1 MRFLFSRWL
10 RGALIAFALGTTVAP
25 ASVIISEFMAAN
37 SSGLLDED
45 GATSDWIELHNT
57 GAASVDLTG
66 WWLTDDADNP
76 AQWQMPATN
85 LPPGGFLVVFASG
98 KNRAI
103 PGARLHTSFNLSA
116 AGEYLG
122 LVQPD
127 GATVAFEYAP
137 AYPQQ
142 YDNISYGVTV
152 TNVEVRE
159 FFAVA
164 TPGAV
169 NSTSYFAQVADT
181 KFTPDRGFYTTNIA
195 VTITTATPGAVIRYT
210 LNGTPPTEST
220 GFVYTNPIAITN
232 TTVLRAAAF
241 KSGILPSD
249 VDTHSYI
256 FLRDVVRQ
264 SLDGNPP
271 PGWPASW
278 GLNNVDYG
286 MDSWIV
292 ATAPWQAAITNA
304 LKSIPTISL
313 VLPLP
318 ALFDPATGIYANS
331 EQDGIAWER
340 ATSVELLQPDGN
352 ISKQFQIDGGLR
364 IRGGFSR
371 DPGNPKHSFRVLLR
385 SEYGQSRLDYP
396 FFGPTATD
404 SFKKFDIRSHQDDS
418 WHFVDD
424 PSRGEILRDAFSR
437 DTMLAMGGVATH
449 GYYHHLY
456 LNGQYWGLF
465 TTEERPEANFG
476 ASYFGGDENN
486 YDTIKVDADGY
497 VIDATDGDFGAW
509 ERLWEAAND
518 GFETAAAYQKVQG
531 RNPDGTLNPAF
542 ENLLDV
548 PALIDYM
555 LVIIYAGNIDA
566 PISKYQANEKP
577 NNWFGVRE
585 RSGMFGGF
593 RFLLHD
599 SENSLYDLNEN
610 RTGPFPAGDPDAGS
624 SFQQSNP
631 QYLWQK
637 LSANEEFRVLVADR
651 VQRHFFN
658 DGALTVAAV
667 TNRYQARRTEI
678 DQAVIAESARW
689 GDAMRFPPYTYND
702 WRQASDGL
710 LTNYFPFRTAIVLNQ
725 LRAKGLFPA
734 LAAPSLSQ
742 RGGSFEPGFEL
753 TLGHTNAAG
762 AIYFTLDGSD
772 PRLPGGAIAP
782 GAQSY
787 SAPIVLNAATQVRAR
802 VKNGATWS
810 ALSEAT
816 FFPTQDFTPLVLTE
830 LMYNPPPLGIYPGN
844 DLEFLELQNT
854 GTNTLD
860 LSGLSFTGI
869 TFNFTNGTLLGPDE
883 VLVLARN
890 ATAFAAKYPGVAVR
904 GTYSGQLDNA
914 GERLRILGPFT
925 NTIRDLTY
933 DDRAPWPLAPDVAD
947 YSLVLRSVAGNLND
961 GLNWRASTN
970 PGGSPGAAE
979 PEPTVPPILINEIL
993 AHTDPPQSDS
1003 IELFNPT
1010 AQPVNIGGWFLTD
1023 SATSP
1028 TKYRIPGNTII
1039 AAGGHLVFTEAHFNP
1054 TPGVG
1059 NSFSLSSFGEEIY
1072 LLSGGLATNLTGYSY
1087 GLVFGAT
1094 ANGQSLG
1101 RYVNSVGDEHFPPQR
1116 QTSLGLTN
1124 VGPQIGPVVISEI
1137 QYHPAAGAPEF
1148 IELQNIASTNV
1159 LLHHPVYPTN
1169 TWKLTGL
1176 GYSLP
1181 GNVILPA
1188 GARLILTAI
1197 DPVAFRTLYSVPPE
1211 VQILGPYPGVLQDS
1225 GEWLELQRP
1234 DDPEV
1239 TFTPYLTVDAVRY
1252 NDKLPWPVSADG
1264 DGPSLQRGVLV
1275 AYGND
1280 PTNWFAAGITPGL
1293 PNAINQLPAVGVLTP
1308 SADTI
1313 YNPLVPVSLSAA
1325 ASDLDGTIT
1334 KVEFLA
1340 NGAPLTTVSN
1350 APYSFIWTNPAP
1362 GSYSL
1367 VAVAHDNES
1376 GVTASAAVPI
1386 HVLAPQTVSLISTGA
1401 VWRYHND
1408 GSDQGSSWRQ
1418 LGFNDSDWLAGP
1430 APLGWGNGAE
1440 ATGLGG
1446 TPITT
1451 YFRRAFVVADP
1462 TNYVELTVSLRR
1474 DDGAAVYLNGVE
1486 LFRSNLP
1493 PTTLNYLTPASAEVD
1508 GAGENVFY
1516 VTFLPSAQ
1524 LLPGTNVLSVELHQ
1538 VGADDV
1544 DASFDGK
1551 LTAAYLIPDSDGD
1564 GLPDVWEL
1572 PNGLNPNVNDA
1583 QLDADGDGLTNAQE
1597 YHAGT
1602 DPQDAAS
1609 TLQLTVNSTGSGNC
1623 CLVLEWAA
1631 VAGRSYTLLTSP
1643 SLSAPQWEKLMD
1655 FSAAPTNR
1663 VLSLP
1668 LPEPGTAQGYYR
1680 VVTPAQP

>member
-1 MRFLFSRWL
+1 M
-10 RGALIAFALGTTVAP
+10 AFAMGTTVVP

-37 SSGLLDED
+37 SSGLVDED

-57 GAASVDLTG
+57 AATSVDLTG
-66 WWLTDDADNP
+66 WWLTDDADNL

-98 KNRAI
+98 KNRAV
-103 PGARLHTSFNLSA
+103 PGAPLHTSFSLGA

-127 GATVAFEYAP
+127 GTTVAFEYAP
-137 AYPQQ
+137 AFPQQ

-152 TNVEVRE
+152 TNAEVRE

-169 NSTSYFAQVADT
+169 NATSYFAQVADT

-195 VTITTATPGAVIRYT
+195 VTITTATPEAVIRYT

-220 GFVYTNPIAITN
+220 GFVYTNPIAVTN

-241 KSGILPSD
+241 KPGILPSD
-249 VDTHSYI
+249 VDTHTYI
-256 FLRDVVRQ
+256 FLRDVVGQ
-264 SLDGNPP
+264 SLDGDPP

-278 GLNNVDYG
+278 GENHVDYG
-286 MDSWIV
+286 MDTWIV
-292 ATAPWQAAITNA
+292 ATSPWREAITNA

-318 ALFDPATGIYANS
+318 SLFDPATGIYANS
-331 EQDGIAWER
+331 EQDGPLWER

-352 ISKQFQIDGGLR
+352 ETKQFQIDGGLR

-396 FFGPTATD
+396 FFGPSAAA

-449 GYYHHLY
+449 GNYHHLY

-518 GFETAAAYQKVQG
+518 GFDTAAAYQKVQG
-531 RNPDGTLNPAF
+531 RNPDGSPNSAL

-548 PALIDYM
+548 PALINYM
-555 LVIIYAGNIDA
+555 LVIIYTGNIDA
-566 PISKYQANEKP
+566 PISDFQANEKP

-585 RSGMFGGF
+585 RSGLFGGF

-599 SENSLYDLNEN
+599 SENSLYDLNDD

-624 SFQQSNP
+624 SFNQSNP

-637 LSANEEFRVLVADR
+637 LSANPEFRMLVADH

-667 TNRYQARRTEI
+667 TNRYQARRAEI

-702 WRQASDGL
+702 WRRASDGL
-710 LTNYFPFRTAIVLNQ
+710 LTNYFPYRTAIVLNQ
-725 LRAKGLFPA
+725 LRAKGLFPS

-753 TLGHTNAAG
+753 TLAHTNTAG

-772 PRLPGGAIAP
+772 PRLSGGDIAP

-787 SAPIVLNAATQVRAR
+787 SDPIVLNAATQVRAR

-810 ALSEAT
+810 AIAEAT
-816 FFPTQDFTPLVLTE
+816 FYPTQDFTPLAITE
-830 LMYNPPPLGIYPGN
+830 LMYNPPPFGAYPGN

-869 TFNFTNGTLLGPDE
+869 TFNFTNGTLLGPGE
-883 VLVLARN
+883 FLVLARN
-890 ATAFAAKYPGVAVR
+890 VTAFAAKYPGVTVR
-904 GTYSGQLDNA
+904 GTYTGQLDNA

-947 YSLVLRSVAGNLND
+947 FSLVLRSSEGNLND

-970 PGGSPGAAE
+970 PGGSPGAAD
-979 PEPTVPPILINEIL
+979 PAPTVPPILISEIL

-1023 SATSP
+1023 SATAP
-1028 TKYRIPGNTII
+1028 MKYRIPTNTFINPG
-1039 AAGGHLVFTEAHFNP
+1039 AYVVFNETQFNP

-1072 LLSGGLATNLTGYSY
+1072 LLSGGSTTNLTGYSY

-1116 QTSLGLTN
+1116 QTSLGLSN
-1124 VGPQIGPVVISEI
+1124 VGPQIGPVVIAEI

-1148 IELQNIASTNV
+1148 IELQNIANTNV
-1159 LLHHPVYPTN
+1159 LLYHPVYPTN

-1188 GARLILTAI
+1188 GARLILTAM
-1197 DPVAFRTLYSVPPE
+1197 DPAAFRMLYSVPAE
-1211 VQILGPYPGVLQDS
+1211 VQIFGPYPGVLQDS

-1234 DDPEV
+1234 DNPEL

-1252 NDKLPWPVSADG
+1252 NDKFPWPVSADG
-1264 DGPSLQRGVLV
+1264 DGPSLQRGVLA

-1293 PNAINQLPAVGVLTP
+1293 PNAINQMPEVAVLTP
-1308 SADTI
+1308 AADTI
-1313 YNPLVPVSLSAA
+1313 YNPLAPVSISAG
-1325 ASDLDGTIT
+1325 ASDPDGTIT

-1350 APYSFIWTNPAP
+1350 APYSFVWTNPAP

-1376 GVTASAAVPI
+1376 GVATSAAVPI
-1386 HVLAPQTVSLISTGA
+1386 HVLAPQTVTLVSTGA
-1401 VWRYHND
+1401 VWRYLND
-1408 GSDQGSSWRQ
+1408 GSDQGASWQ
-1418 LGFNDSDWLAGP
+1418 QTGFNDGDWLAGP

-1440 ATGLGG
+1440 ATVLAGS
-1446 TPITT
+1446 PITT
-1451 YFRRAFVVADP
+1451 YFRRVFVVADP
-1462 TNYVELTVSLRR
+1462 TNYVGLTVALRR

-1486 LFRSNLP
+1486 LLRSNLP
-1493 PTTLNYLTPASAEVD
+1493 AASLNYLTPASAEVD
-1508 GAGENVFY
+1508 GAGENIFY
-1516 VTFLPSAQ
+1516 LTSVPTAQ
-1524 LLPGTNVLSVELHQ
+1524 LLAGTNVLSVELHQ
-1538 VGADDV
+1538 VGANDE

-1564 GLPDVWEL
+1564 GLPDIWEL
-1572 PNGLNPNVNDA
+1572 SNGLNPSVNDA

-1602 DPQDAAS
+1602 DPQNAAS
-1609 TLQLTVNSTGSGNC
+1609 TLRLTVVAPGAGGC
-1623 CLVLEWAA
+1623 CPVLEWDAM
-1631 VAGRSYTLLTSP
+1631 AGRSYTV
-1643 SLSAPQWEKLMD
+1643 LSSSTLAAPQWEKLMD
-1655 FSAAPTNR
+1655 FPAATTNR

-1668 LPEPGTAQGYYR
+1668 LPAPGAAQEYYR